1 MEEAIIQL
9 LAVVLTFVIGLFVNK
24 PGYKKGKNVVA
35 TISKAFEDDQLTA
48 AEIKQIKEL
57 LGIK

>member
-9 LAVVLTFVIGLFVNK
+9 AAVVVTFVLGLVMNK
-24 PGYKKGKNVVA
+24 PGYKKGKNVIS

-48 AEIKQIKEL
+48 SEIKQIKEL
-57 LGIK
+57 LGL

>member
-9 LAVVLTFVIGLFVNK
+9 LAVVLTFVIGLFINK
-24 PGYKKGKNVVA
+24 PGYKKGKNVVS
-35 TISKAFEDDQLTA
+35 TIAKAFEDDQLTA
-48 AEIKQIKEL
+48 AEIREIKEL

>member
-9 LAVVLTFVIGLFVNK
+9 AAVVVTFVLGLVMNK
-24 PGYKKGKNVVA
+24 PGYKKGKNVIS

-57 LGIK
+57 LGL